1 MHIEFPKLKRDEPT
15 LGEGAQVNKTTF
27 GQWVELGDRTLAD
40 NCTIGDYTY
49 TGQNC
54 YLQNSDLKR
63 FISIAAQ
70 VRIGPTNH
78 PYNRASQHVFAYN
91 GTTLVT
97 HDVEPYTIVGGV
109 SAKKIKDRFPDEIKA
124 DLEKIAWWDWSR
136 EQLEANYLDFRLPI
150 EEFVQKHLH
159 A

>member
-1 MHIEFPKLKRDEPT
+1 MI
-15 LGEGAQVNKTTF
+15 GSGAV
-27 GQWVELGDRTLAD
+27 
-40 NCTIGDYTY
+40 
-49 TGQNC
+49 
-54 YLQNSDLKR
+54 
-63 FISIAAQ
+63 
-70 VRIGPTNH
+70 
-78 PYNRASQHVFAYN
+78 
-91 GTTLVT
+91 VT

-159 A
+159 D

>member
-1 MHIEFPKLKRDEPT
+1 MANRK
-15 LGEGAQVNKTTF
+15 QV
-27 GQWVELGDRTLAD
+27 RT
-40 NCTIGDYTY
+40 TIGND
-49 TGQNC
+49 
-54 YLQNSDLKR
+54 
-63 FISIAAQ
+63 
-70 VRIGPTNH
+70 VWIGH
-78 PYNRASQHVFAYN
+78 GAIIQASLTVGDGAVI
-91 GTTLVT
+91 GSGAVVT

-159 A
+159 D